1 MDNVKI
7 DFLRSI
13 PLFRSLADEE
23 LNEISAKVAIREFA
37 KNEIIL
43 QEEDTNDFMYVIL
56 LGRVK
61 VVKATEEGKEIIL
74 AIHGSE
80 EFFGEVSLIDGK
92 TSPATV
98 TATENSLVAII
109 SKSDFYSLLLSQS
122 KVLDTL
128 LHILCSRLRESWKR
142 IHILNSKNAIQRVK
156 MLLIILS
163 YNNGEKTSQGLV
175 INHKLT
181 HQDIADMAGLT
192 RETVTRVLDRLQ
204 KNGEIS
210 VLKNKLIRLNPSF
223 MPRGL
228 NQ

>member
-1 MDNVKI
+1 MENVKI

-13 PLFRSLADEE
+13 PLFRSLTDEE
-23 LNEISAKVAIREFA
+23 LIGISNKVIIREFS

-56 LGRVK
+56 LGKVK

-74 AIHGSE
+74 AMHGSE

-109 SKSDFYSLLLSQS
+109 SKHDFYSLLLTQR
-122 KVLDTL
+122 KELDTL
-128 LHILCSRLRESWKR
+128 LQILCGRLRESWKR

-163 YNNGEKTSQGLV
+163 YNNGEKTPEGVV

-204 KNGEIS
+204 KDGEIE
-210 VLKNKLIRLNPSF
+210 VLKNKLIRLNTSLLTG
-223 MPRGL
+223 GL
-228 NQ
+228 K

>member
-1 MDNVKI
+1 MENVKI

-13 PLFRSLADEE
+13 PLFRSLTDEE
-23 LNEISAKVAIREFA
+23 LIGISNKVIIREFS

-56 LGRVK
+56 LGKVK

-74 AIHGSE
+74 AMHGSE

-109 SKSDFYSLLLSQS
+109 SKHDFYSLLLTQR

-128 LHILCSRLRESWKR
+128 LQILCGRLRESWKR

-163 YNNGEKTSQGLV
+163 YNNGEKTPEGVV

-204 KNGEIS
+204 KDGEIE
-210 VLKNKLIRLNPSF
+210 VLKNKLIRLNTSLLTG
-223 MPRGL
+223 GL
-228 NQ
+228 K

>member
-1 MDNVKI
+1 MENVKI

-13 PLFRSLADEE
+13 PLFHSLTDEE
-23 LNEISAKVAIREFA
+23 LMEISTKVVIKEFS
-37 KNEIIL
+37 KNEVIL
-43 QEEDTNDFMYVIL
+43 HEEDTNDFMYVIL
-56 LGRVK
+56 FGKVK

-74 AIHGSE
+74 AIHRSE

-98 TATENSLVAII
+98 LAIENSLVAII
-109 SKSDFYSLLLSQS
+109 SKNDFYSLLLNQA

-128 LHILCSRLRESWKR
+128 LHILCGRLRESWKR

-163 YNNGEKTSQGLV
+163 YNNGEKTADGLV
-175 INHKLT
+175 INYKLT

-204 KNGEIS
+204 KDGEVA
-210 VLKNKLIRLNPSF
+210 VLKNRLIRLNSSF
-223 MPRGL
+223 FSGDL
-228 NQ
+228 NK